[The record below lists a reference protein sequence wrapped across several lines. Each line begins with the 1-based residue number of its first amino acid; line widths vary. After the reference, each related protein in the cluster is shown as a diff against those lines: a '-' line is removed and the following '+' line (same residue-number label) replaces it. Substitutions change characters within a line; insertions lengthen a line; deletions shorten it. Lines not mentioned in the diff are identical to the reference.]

1 MQFWTNKKS
10 KASGAFTLIEVLV
23 CTAVIGVVF
32 VSLYAGMASGV
43 STMQMARHNLR
54 ATQILVEK
62 METIRLYNWD
72 QITTNFI
79 PTTFSTTYYPSGTTN
94 QQGVVYTGK
103 VIISKPDLNA
113 NYDDDMRLIE
123 VELNWTT
130 GSLPRT
136 RSVSTLY
143 SRYGLQNYVY

>member
-1 MQFWTNKKS
+1 MQFWTNRKS
-10 KASGAFTLIEVLV
+10 KAPGAFTLIEVLV

-43 STMQMARHNLR
+43 STMQLARHNLR
-54 ATQILVEK
+54 ATQILIEK
-62 METIRLYNWD
+62 TETIRLYNWD

-79 PTTFSTTYYPSGTTN
+79 PATFTTSYYPNGATN

-103 VIISKPDLNA
+103 VIISKPDLDA
-113 NYDDDMRLIE
+113 NYADDMKLIKI
-123 VELNWTT
+123 ELNWTT

-143 SRYGLQNYVY
+143 SRYGLQNYV

>member
-1 MQFWTNKKS
+1 MQFWTKRNS
-10 KASGAFTLIEVLV
+10 KAPRAFTLIEVLV
-23 CTAVIGVVF
+23 CTGVIGVVF

-43 STMQMARHNLR
+43 STMQIARHNLR

-79 PTTFSTTYYPSGTTN
+79 PETFTTSYYPSGATN

-103 VIISKPDLNA
+103 VKISNPDLQS
-113 NYDDDMRLIE
+113 NYDDDMKLIE
-123 VELNWTT
+123 IELKWTT
-130 GSLPRT
+130 GKLPRT
-136 RSVSTLY
+136 RKVSTLY